1 VTAGPAMEGKEF
13 GEVLMPILY
22 PFSARHERDAVKL
35 GRETDW
41 VLSMEDPVE
50 IPYGQKL
57 FVLDE
62 DRSIPI
68 LEIRSLQFDD
78 SVPQP

>member
-1 VTAGPAMEGKEF
+1 
-13 GEVLMPILY
+13 MPILY
-22 PFSARHERDAVKL
+22 AFSASHERDSVKL
-35 GRETDW
+35 GRETDF
-41 VLSMEDPVE
+41 VLAPEDPLE

-68 LEIRSLQFDD
+68 LEIRSLEFDD
-78 SVPQP
+78 SVPQQ